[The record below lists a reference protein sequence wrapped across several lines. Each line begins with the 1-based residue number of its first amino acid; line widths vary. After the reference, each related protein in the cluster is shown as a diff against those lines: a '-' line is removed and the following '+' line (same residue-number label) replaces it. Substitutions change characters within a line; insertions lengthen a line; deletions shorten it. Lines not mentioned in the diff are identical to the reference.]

1 MKGYRQGRRQ
11 PLFHSIQGAHVSQ
24 QLPFKLLRPV
34 IAPART
40 NNLSIRV
47 GSSPADLSFIF
58 TERTSPSDPMALD
71 VETRGGDP
79 ANPDSVV
86 VGVGLSDSRGSIYID
101 LQSSASGTWEWI
113 LDSLSS
119 TGIPLVGHNIFF
131 DASYTYRDNK
141 YKWSLNWIHCTYA
154 LYKLL
159 ATEGFNNQRWGL
171 KNAQVDLL
179 GWEESNEPEL
189 AAWLVDNGYGTRV
202 IEGET
207 GVEKLRPNKA
217 EMWRAP
223 ADILGKYCALDAD
236 STYLLYTQVL
246 LPALNKYP
254 VLAEYAG
261 PQYSRYIQLLINQRF
276 SGILIDRERLTSYS
290 TSLND
295 KIVGLEQDFLNHP
308 DIAPLIGEW
317 NSLVVDEH
325 KSKEPERYLKK
336 KLSEEPNQF
345 KKDGTVSSNWLKW
358 KAKNEA
364 PLVTSK
370 NWLKWADQLT
380 ELKSSQ
386 HFNINSNKQKQWLFY
401 EKLGYP
407 VLLTTES
414 GQPAAD
420 GKALTSFGEP
430 GALLIGQNEAFKEQ
444 GYVAAVLEHSS
455 TGVLHPAVKVP
466 GTLTGRLS
474 GAGGL
479 NIQQMPKSKP
489 FLECWIP
496 RPGKV
501 WVQVDFTALEQV
513 VLAELSK
520 DQALWK
526 LYGPAA
532 RPNDV
537 YLFTGAN
544 LPVIGK
550 TIRAA
555 GYDPDRPTPEGIA
568 SAKKLAKKERGI
580 AKIIT
585 LASSYGAGAGKIQQ
599 TLQLEGIPISLNDC
613 RTIHQGYWQLYAG
626 VKEYERELL
635 RQLNNNNGWVLNG
648 IGRPLGIASDLEKDI
663 VNRVVQSTGHDI
675 LVQWLIIYSRIL
687 DDRGIPYTPIIA
699 DLHDESIIEV
709 DESYAE
715 EALAI
720 MSTEAMEELNF
731 ILNGKIKLKGAGTIA
746 RSLADIKIE
755 G

>member
-1 MKGYRQGRRQ
+1 M
-11 PLFHSIQGAHVSQ
+11 SQ
-24 QLPFKLLRPV
+24 QLPYKLLRPV
-34 IAPART
+34 ISPPRE

-58 TERTSPSDPMALD
+58 SERISPSDPMALD

-101 LQSSASGTWEWI
+101 LQSAASGTWEWL
-113 LDSLSS
+113 LDSLAE

-131 DASYTYRDNK
+131 DASYTYRDK
-141 YKWSLNWIHCTYA
+141 SYQWSLNWVHCTYA

-179 GWEESNEPEL
+179 GWPNSNEPEL
-189 AAWLVDNGYGTRV
+189 AAWLVDNGYGNRV
-202 IEGET
+202 TDGET
-207 GVEKLRPNKA
+207 GLEKLRPNKA

-223 ADILGKYCALDAD
+223 PDILGKYCALDAD

-246 LPALNKYP
+246 LPTLNKFP
-254 VLAEYAG
+254 ALMNYAG
-261 PQYSRYIQLLINQRF
+261 PQYIKYIQLLIQQRF
-276 SGILIDRERLTSYS
+276 DGILIDRDRLQNYS
-290 TSLND
+290 NALQD
-295 KIVGLEQDFLNHP
+295 KIVKLEQDFLQHP
-308 DIAPLIGEW
+308 EIISYITEW
-317 NSLVVDEH
+317 NASIVQEH
-325 KSKEPERYLKK
+325 KNKEPAKHLLKK
-336 KLSEEPNQF
+336 LGKVPEQY

-358 KAKNEA
+358 KAKEEA
-364 PLVTSK
+364 PPVVSK
-370 NWLKWADQLT
+370 NWLKWEAALS
-380 ELKSSQ
+380 ELETQQ

-401 EKLGYP
+401 DKLKHP
-407 VLLTTES
+407 VVLTTDS

-420 GKALTSFGEP
+420 GKALTSFGKP
-430 GALLIGQNEAFKEQ
+430 GALLIEQNEAVKEQ
-444 GYVAAVLEHSS
+444 GYVSAVLEHSP
-455 TGVLHPAVKVP
+455 TGILHPAVKVP

-489 FLECWIP
+489 FLECWVS

-513 VLAELSK
+513 VLAELSR
-520 DQALWK
+520 DPALWK

-555 GYDPDRPTPEGIA
+555 GYDPDRPTSEGIA
-568 SAKKLAKKERGI
+568 AAKKIAKKERGI

-626 VKEYERELL
+626 VKEYEKELL

-648 IGRPLGIASDLEKDI
+648 IGRPLGIAFDLEKDI

-687 DDRGIPYTPIIA
+687 GERGIPYTPVIA

-715 EALAI
+715 QALTI
-720 MSTEAMEELNF
+720 MSVDAMDELNDW
-731 ILNGKIKLKGAGTIA
+731 LGGKIKLKGAGTIA

>member
-1 MKGYRQGRRQ
+1 M
-11 PLFHSIQGAHVSQ
+11 SQ

-34 IAPART
+34 VAPPRE

-47 GSSPADLSFIF
+47 SSSPADLSFIF
-58 TERTSPSDPMALD
+58 TERISPSDPMALD

-101 LQSSASGTWEWI
+101 LQSAAPGTWEWI
-113 LDSLSS
+113 LDNLAA

-131 DASYTYRDNK
+131 DASYTYRDSG
-141 YKWSLNWIHCTYA
+141 YQWSLNWVHCTYA

-179 GWEESNEPEL
+179 GWPTSNEPEL
-189 AAWLVDNGYGTRV
+189 ATWLVHNGYGTRV

-207 GVEKLRPNKA
+207 GIEKLRPNKA

-223 ADILGKYCALDAD
+223 AAILGKYCALDAD

-246 LPALNKYP
+246 LPALDKYP

-261 PQYSRYIQLLINQRF
+261 PQYGRYIQLLIEQRF
-276 SGILIDRERLTSYS
+276 SGILIDRPRLTTYS
-290 TSLND
+290 SILNS
-295 KIVGLEQDFLNHP
+295 KIVGLEQDFLQHP
-308 DIAPLIGEW
+308 DIAPLITEW
-317 NSLVVDEH
+317 NATVVGEH
-325 KSKEPERYLKK
+325 SDKEPAKYLNKK
-336 KLSEEPNQF
+336 VGKIPAQY
-345 KKDGTVSSNWLKW
+345 KKDGSISSNWVKW
-358 KAKNEA
+358 NIKNDA
-364 PLVTSK
+364 PPVISK
-370 NWLKWADQLT
+370 NWNKWAATLE
-380 ELKSSQ
+380 ELERIQ

-401 EKLGYP
+401 EKLGHP

-444 GYVAAVLEHSS
+444 GYVTAVLEHSP
-455 TGVLHPAVKVP
+455 TGILHPAVKVP
-466 GTLTGRLS
+466 GTLTGRLA

-520 DQALWK
+520 DPALWK
-526 LYGPAA
+526 LYGPSA

-580 AKIIT
+580 AKVIT

-626 VKEYERELL
+626 VKEYEKELL
-635 RQLNNNNGWVLNG
+635 RQLNNNRGWVLNG

-675 LVQWLIIYSRIL
+675 LVQWLLIYSRIL
-687 DDRGIPYTPIIA
+687 EERGIPYTPIIA

-709 DESYAE
+709 DEGLAE
-715 EALAI
+715 EVLAI
-720 MSTEAMEELNF
+720 MSIEAMAELNS
-731 ILNGKIKLKGAGTIA
+731 LLGGKIQLKGAGTIA
-746 RSLADIKIE
+746 NSLADIKIE